1 MEFDGIV
8 AAVAAAVAAE
18 AVPLQHGGVPG
29 VYNPRRILGLLLRK
43 RPFLHNLNTLYRMP
57 FWEVTSLVVDGC

>member
-1 MEFDGIV
+1 MDFDGI
-8 AAVAAAVAAE
+8 VAAAVAAE

-29 VYNPRRILGLLLRK
+29 VCNPKRILGLLLRK

-57 FWEVTSLVVDGC
+57 FWEVTFLVVDEY